1 MLLRARCRWAWPRRI
16 HGSRV
21 SRISRTCR
29 SAYALHRG
37 ECGGVFRMCRAS
49 DFNTPSR
56 AAKLVSPS
64 WIRYRQGRFQS
75 SATIEKFRACCATQ
89 AAWGCGVQPA
99 NQTRRVPKVEE
110 EQDIRS
116 NQSTQGPDLFSK
128 EIRRPSHLQV
138 GVQELLPRRAF
149 AIGDRRQALTPEH
162 VAYVAGAGIVAE
174 FLQLPGE
181 TFVTPR
187 VVFSG
192 ETNNQGFGVL
202 RFARSSGLC
211 RRVVVGPFLLLLAAV
226 PAQKS
231 FGLGDGNDLRKP
243 SLDGQAKLDENQRVG
258 SGGGHAGGEF
268 AAEDSVFLPQ
278 KIILQ
283 SEVAAE
289 KLVNFG
295 DQGVGRNLGA
305 GAHRGDSI
313 AASAIRTNSKGIL
326 PSVIGPDEFLHR
338 TGTNWALQH
347 EIVEY

>member
-1 MLLRARCRWAWPRRI
+1 MQGVRFQYPVQGGEAGVPIMDQIPARPPPILYDHREVPGLLRDPGRM
-16 HGSRV
+16 G
-21 SRISRTCR
+21 
-29 SAYALHRG
+29 LRG
-37 ECGGVFRMCRAS
+37 AAS
-49 DFNTPSR
+49 
-56 AAKLVSPS
+56 
-64 WIRYRQGRFQS
+64 
-75 SATIEKFRACCATQ
+75 
-89 AAWGCGVQPA
+89 QPDSTTA
-99 NQTRRVPKVEE
+99 QVEE
-110 EQDIRS
+110 EQDIKS

-128 EIRRPSHLQV
+128 EIRRPSDLQV

-149 AIGDRRQALTPEH
+149 AIGDRRQAVTPEH
-162 VAYVAGAGIVAE
+162 VPYVAGAGIVAE
-174 FLQLPGE
+174 FLELPGE

-231 FGLGDGNDLRKP
+231 FGFGDGNDLGKP
-243 SLDGQAKLDENQRVG
+243 SLDGQAKLDENQPVG
-258 SGGGHAGGEF
+258 FGEGHAGGEF
-268 AAEDSVFLPQ
+268 AAEDSVFLAQ

-305 GAHRGDSI
+305 GAHRLDSI
-313 AASAIRTNSKGIL
+313 AASAIRANSKGIL
-326 PSVIGPDEFLHR
+326 PSVIGADEFLHR
-338 TGTNWALQH
+338 TGFLKLCKGGWSSIEGKTGAVHYSRGAAEFN
-347 EIVEY
+347 

>member
-1 MLLRARCRWAWPRRI
+1 MDQIPARPLPILCDYREVPGLLRDPGRM
-16 HGSRV
+16 G
-21 SRISRTCR
+21 
-29 SAYALHRG
+29 LRG
-37 ECGGVFRMCRAS
+37 AAS
-49 DFNTPSR
+49 
-56 AAKLVSPS
+56 
-64 WIRYRQGRFQS
+64 
-75 SATIEKFRACCATQ
+75 
-89 AAWGCGVQPA
+89 QPDS
-99 NQTRRVPKVEE
+99 TSE
-110 EQDIRS
+110 EQDVRS

-192 ETNNQGFGVL
+192 QTNNQGFGVL

-231 FGLGDGNDLRKP
+231 FGFGDGNDLRKP
-243 SLDGQAKLDENQRVG
+243 SLDGQAKLDENQPVG
-258 SGGGHAGGEF
+258 FGEGHAGGEF
-268 AAEDSVFLPQ
+268 AAEDSVFLAQ

-295 DQGVGRNLGA
+295 DQGVGRNLDA

-313 AASAIRTNSKGIL
+313 AASAIRANSKGIL
-326 PSVIGPDEFLHR
+326 PSVIGADEFVHLCEECAPP
-338 TGTNWALQH
+338 TGLENLNRQQLESLSVVGKKCEFCGKEA
-347 EIVEY
+347 